1 MTHSFWQGGLQAL
14 AHELEGSATEQTR
27 ASVIRESFRQ
37 SVARFSVRDSMSQ
50 HQLADR
56 ASMAN
61 ASSMAAAAEQ
71 RVADAEAAALLDQT
85 GAWVN
90 YWSVLMPCVA
100 EWKFSLYASPAQI
113 TRNS

>member
-1 MTHSFWQGGLQAL
+1 VTHSFWQGGLQAL
-14 AHELEGSATEQTR
+14 AHELEGSPTEQTR

-61 ASSMAAAAEQ
+61 ASSMVATAEQ

-85 GAWVN
+85 GV
-90 YWSVLMPCVA
+90 
-100 EWKFSLYASPAQI
+100 
-113 TRNS
+113 